1 MELIKWK
8 LDKITDVWNHY
19 FWEYK
24 SLQKKINFN
33 SEVKTNYY
41 GEILSYFND
50 TFDLIK
56 INESKKFYDNI
67 FHYTGLLQIIYVQQD
82 LMDELLHIFKLQKSP
97 LQDKN
102 PNRTIRNELI
112 GHPIRRTK
120 NGNELESSSLFSNN
134 TTNTTLEYLKYSK
147 SNNFK
152 MKITTYDTQ
161 TIIDQHKA
169 FLNKYFDQ
177 ILNKICV
184 IFNAHKKNLKK
195 FEQSISNNAKFDNV
209 IHQTEISFEYILRF
223 NYLYSKD
230 ILKECY
236 KRQNEHSRY
245 KFAIDLFLTELSNH
259 LKESQ
264 NNIDDFVQE
273 KLNDPKKYNKIE
285 MPIYINDF
293 IVGKGKIPK
302 RIYCYKTFEYRPNEI
317 VTKTIVYSMKKPKEI
332 VVNDSSIL
340 KIYDNNNFSLIHE
353 KEQTKLKYNQ
363 ENKLENK
370 TIEIDSLKETY
381 AYYYINNKLYKEES
395 IKSIKNDFVE
405 KIIKISLANSVE
417 NTNPYE
423 KQPGTYKFNK
433 NNEMIYESNGTKYR
447 IKTNGVWGEWLFH
460 QY

>member
-1 MELIKWK
+1 
-8 LDKITDVWNHY
+8 
-19 FWEYK
+19 
-24 SLQKKINFN
+24 
-33 SEVKTNYY
+33 
-41 GEILSYFND
+41 
-50 TFDLIK
+50 
-56 INESKKFYDNI
+56 
-67 FHYTGLLQIIYVQQD
+67 
-82 LMDELLHIFKLQKSP
+82 
-97 LQDKN
+97 
-102 PNRTIRNELI
+102 
-112 GHPIRRTK
+112 
-120 NGNELESSSLFSNN
+120 
-134 TTNTTLEYLKYSK
+134 
-147 SNNFK
+147 

-184 IFNAHKKNLKK
+184 ILNAHKKNLKK

-302 RIYCYKTFEYRPNEI
+302 RKIKSDFTYELGKLHGKHPAITIDYFKRNFSTNKKIMVELNNMELNYNNILEYYCSFEYLR
-317 VTKTIVYSMKKPKEI
+317 KL
-332 VVNDSSIL
+332 IL
-340 KIYDNNNFSLIHE
+340 KKNTLCCN
-353 KEQTKLKYNQ
+353 
-363 ENKLENK
+363 
-370 TIEIDSLKETY
+370 ID
-381 AYYYINNKLYKEES
+381 
-395 IKSIKNDFVE
+395 
-405 KIIKISLANSVE
+405 
-417 NTNPYE
+417 
-423 KQPGTYKFNK
+423 
-433 NNEMIYESNGTKYR
+433 
-447 IKTNGVWGEWLFH
+447 H
-460 QY
+460 